1 VVQGHDIP
9 ATALALLGIIQ
20 PMEGR
25 NAWPLVTG
33 EMAAI
38 RDHVVTGWAR
48 FSNGRAEARVSVRDD
63 QWNYVVGVGVVF
75 LLEMRFLIFSLTFVK
90 LTRKL

>member
-1 VVQGHDIP
+1 M
-9 ATALALLGIIQ
+9 ALALLGIVQ

-33 EMAAI
+33 EAAPI
-38 RDHVVTGWAR
+38 RDHVVIGWAR
-48 FSNGRAEARVSVRDD
+48 FCNGRAEARGSVWDD

-75 LLEMRFLIFSLTFVK
+75 LLEKGFLIFSLTFMK
-90 LTRKL
+90 LVRKL